1 MFRLALA
8 RPRADRPASSVAW
21 LTTLLPLMACGG
33 TAATTGDDASANAT
47 VTVLDT
53 TVTVTKHTTTIEY
66 VTVTVGDPDA
76 PNRAPVANPTP
87 HTITLVEGSTDHL
100 DISLSPHD
108 LATDPDGDG
117 LSFTG
122 RSSFSNFIIGGREYE
137 IGDDIDVITVFVPP
151 GITAP
156 LDLQHTHLD
165 VLAPTSFSV
174 GIYDGH
180 DTTAVTIHVE
190 FVHHAPR
197 VSIDEGGLDTT
208 FTEDDAG
215 DFYLLDLSLFHFA
228 DEQDTAIGVADLTAS
243 TNIGTW
249 QLTWEQ
255 TDPDDDT
262 TRTHLRVT
270 DSEEV
275 SSGDLHFTLTDS
287 DGYDTTTNSL
297 YLLNE

>member
-8 RPRADRPASSVAW
+8 RPRPDRPVTSIAW

-53 TVTVTKHTTTIEY
+53 TVTVTEHTTTIEY
-66 VTVTVGDPDA
+66 VTVTVSDPDT

-87 HTITLVEGSTDHL
+87 HTVTLVEGSTDHL
-100 DISLSPHD
+100 DISFSPHD

-117 LSFTG
+117 LFFALESYHTLPRVENLRAHVGFNVNVDLFTYY
-122 RSSFSNFIIGGREYE
+122 N
-137 IGDDIDVITVFVPP
+137 DHP
-151 GITAP
+151 GP
-156 LDLQHTHLD
+156 LDLEHSHLD
-165 VLAPTSFSV
+165 ILAPASFSV
-174 GIYDGH
+174 DIYDGH
-180 DTTAVTIHVE
+180 HTTAVTIYFE

-197 VSIDEGGLDTT
+197 VSIDTDGLDTT

-228 DEQDTAIGVADLTAS
+228 DTQDAAIGVADLTAT
-243 TNIGTW
+243 TNTGTW

-255 TDPDDDT
+255 SDPDDDT

-275 SSGDLHFTLTDS
+275 SSGNLNFILTDS
-287 DGYDTTTNSL
+287 DGYDTTTSL
-297 YLLNE
+297 SLLNE